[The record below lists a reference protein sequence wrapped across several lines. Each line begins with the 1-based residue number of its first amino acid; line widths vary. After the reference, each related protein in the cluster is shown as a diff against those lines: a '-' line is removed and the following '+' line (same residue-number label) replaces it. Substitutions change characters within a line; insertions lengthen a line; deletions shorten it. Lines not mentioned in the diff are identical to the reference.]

1 MTRNFDKTKSERIAN
16 RGRPPDEFLN
26 TVIDLVIAAPS
37 HLFDTN
43 SEPEDIYGWLAYKF
57 DDWVTSKGSSSFIQ
71 ARRAVML
78 EILRTLGAMESSYN
92 WSQEY
97 DRGGD
102 GNDIRNWSAGMWQVA
117 AISLTSQARIA
128 GAWARAE
135 HGYMSSGRLTLT
147 DTRNFRKQ
155 MKTDKSFAV
164 GYTIRVLRETY
175 RHHGP
180 LRRKQ
185 HHPTISRQSSI
196 HPFISL
202 EATDEFYGFLS

>member
-1 MTRNFDKTKSERIAN
+1 MSRHYQKTKSERIAN
-16 RGRPPDEFLN
+16 RRRPPDEFLD
-26 TVIDLVIAAPS
+26 TVIDWVSGAS
-37 HLFDTN
+37 EDLFERN
-43 SEPEDIYGWLAYKF
+43 SEPNDTMGWLAYKF
-57 DDWVTSKGSSSFIQ
+57 DTWMSSKGPSSFIR
-71 ARRAVML
+71 ARKAAML

-102 GNDIRNWSAGMWQVA
+102 GNEVRNWSAGMWQVA
-117 AISLTSQARIA
+117 AISLTSQPRIA
-128 GAWARAE
+128 GAWAKAE
-135 HGYMSSGRLTLT
+135 HGYLSTGRLTDADIL
-147 DTRNFRKQ
+147 RFREQ
-155 MKTDKSFAV
+155 MKTDKDFAI

-185 HHPTISRQSSI
+185 HHPTISRRSSI